1 MRGLQHRVIGDKSA
15 LTIAAVFGGDIDIA
29 QRLEKLQ
36 LEQVGLGASAKKER
50 GTAAHLLYLGS
61 EIEQR
66 GHTHA
71 AANQKQ
77 TLVGSVGHGE
87 AIAQRKDTVEGIAD
101 MELAH
106 LAGTVA
112 NTGDKEPKFVGLGI
126 KIVNGYR
133 TTQKSIGRL
142 FYLHLDKLTRRHRR
156 HGVLRSQ
163 LDEYVLLVEVVDGT
177 YGQVQASLL
186 HK

>member
-1 MRGLQHRVIGDKSA
+1 MMNVELKGSVTDIYFRFIQFSLGVYDGKEFLDGSA
-15 LTIAAVFGGDIDIA
+15 LKDLNWAAFY
-29 QRLEKLQ
+29 EF
-36 LEQVGLGASAKKER
+36 AK
-50 GTAAHLLYLGS
+50 
-61 EIEQR
+61 
-66 GHTHA
+66 
-71 AANQKQ
+71 KQ

-142 FYLHLDKLTRRHRR
+142 FYLHLNKLTRRHRR